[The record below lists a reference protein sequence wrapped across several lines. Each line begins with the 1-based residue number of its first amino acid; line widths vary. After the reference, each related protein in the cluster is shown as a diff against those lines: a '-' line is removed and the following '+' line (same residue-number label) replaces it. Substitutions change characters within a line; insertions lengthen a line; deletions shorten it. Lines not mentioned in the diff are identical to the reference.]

1 MPVVLGS
8 GIPLFGP
15 LKGFASLRLVE
26 SKTYKGG
33 ALGLRYVPQMTRR
46 K

>member
-1 MPVVLGS
+1 MPRVTKISVTTESIALRAFS
-8 GIPLFGP
+8 
-15 LKGFASLRLVE
+15 ALRLVE

-33 ALGLRYVPQMTRR
+33 ALGLRYEPTR